1 MACIVSLFTSP
12 PPCAATPRMSLHI
25 KVQLLELLY
34 RKALTVSSAVKAAM
48 GEAWA
53 PT

>member
-1 MACIVSLFTSP
+1 
-12 PPCAATPRMSLHI
+12 MSLHI